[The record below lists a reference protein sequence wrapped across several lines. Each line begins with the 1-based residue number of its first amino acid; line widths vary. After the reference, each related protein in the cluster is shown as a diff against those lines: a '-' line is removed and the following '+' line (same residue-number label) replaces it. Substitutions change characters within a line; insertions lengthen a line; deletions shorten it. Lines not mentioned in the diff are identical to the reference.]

1 MANNVDVGLKFK
13 TTYEGLDAGKQD
25 LKELKNL
32 MDSIGKDGVK
42 LNLKDGEIEQA
53 KLQISALERSI
64 REAEQSG
71 GDFGR
76 IFQSNLNA

>member
-42 LNLKDGEIEQA
+42 LNLKDGEIEQDKLKIYFRFPA
-53 KLQISALERSI
+53 K
-64 REAEQSG
+64 
-71 GDFGR
+71 FP
-76 IFQSNLNA
+76 F